1 MDIVTSRKRRA
12 LATVRIERLPIEG
25 GLKPEGICF
34 DAAGDLWLVTEEDRM
49 LRKLKV

>member
-1 MDIVTSRKRRA
+1 MTSGKRRA
-12 LATVRIERLPIEG
+12 LATVRIERLPIKGE
-25 GLKPEGICF
+25 LEPEGIRF